1 MNRKIAS
8 TITNAQLRPLQL
20 KNSADARPLDP
31 KISREYIIDMAKN
44 AKRNSFTSY
53 TLSIDFKCIRCQYLE
68 AFLIILVYF
77 LHEILY
83 IFIIKVNLIEDNE
96 DKTMKESILKAAK
109 KHGGLLTTALAIRQ
123 GVSKTMLAKYVANG
137 ELEHVQHGLYALPD
151 EIVDDMYAL
160 HLLNPNIIFSHES
173 ALFLNG
179 FAERVPFIHSIT
191 VRSDKVLPESV
202 KKQCKCFYIKPEFLK
217 LGLTHLKTTFGNT
230 VPCYDAERT
239 LCDILKRRRRIDDE
253 TVVAAIK
260 NYARMPQK
268 NLFRLH
274 DYATKLSIVSIVRQ
288 YMEVLI

>member
-1 MNRKIAS
+1 
-8 TITNAQLRPLQL
+8 
-20 KNSADARPLDP
+20 
-31 KISREYIIDMAKN
+31 MAKN
-44 AKRNSFTSY
+44 AKQNSFTSH
-53 TLSIDFKCIRCQYLE
+53 TLNIDFECIRCRHLV
-68 AFLIILVYF
+68 AFLDALVYF

-83 IFIIKVNLIEDNE
+83 IFIIKVNLSGNKEGNE
-96 DKTMKESILKAAK
+96 DKAMKESILEAAK
-109 KHGGLLTTALAIRQ
+109 KHGGLLTTALATRQ

-137 ELEHVQHGLYALPD
+137 ELEHVQHGLYVLPD

-191 VRSDKVLPESV
+191 VRSDKVLPQSV

-217 LGLTHLKTTFGNT
+217 LGLTHLKTTFGNI

-274 DYATKLSIVSIVRQ
+274 DYSTKLSIVSIVRQ